1 MTDLGTPPGP
11 RELTS
16 GRQFSGPVRT
26 ALFCHAAGFTGLVLR
41 ACATRVRTP
50 LRAFAPDLRG
60 HGGAPPLPPGA
71 NWSVFADDVLTAAAR
86 LGPGPLIGVGHSLGG
101 TALLLAEAAAPGT
114 FDLLVCHE
122 PILVDPVR
130 DPARDTDDSFA
141 RSAERRRAVFPS
153 KAAALARYS
162 ARPPLSELHPQA
174 LADYVDSGFAPEPG
188 GGVRLCCAPQDEAR
202 VYRAAA
208 SCRWREALA
217 RVACPVVLL
226 RGQNSPVVS
235 AESLGAA
242 TSELRSATARTISG
256 MGHHGPLTHPAAFA
270 SALDEAIGS
279 ALPGGLPD
287 RSGNTFRD
295 APTNGVGQ
303 VVDEY

>member
-1 MTDLGTPPGP
+1 MTDLGTAPGP
-11 RELTS
+11 REPTS
-16 GRQFSGPVRT
+16 AREFSGPVRT

-41 ACATRVRTP
+41 ACARRVRKP
-50 LRAFAPDLRG
+50 LRVFAPDLRG

-71 NWSVFADDVLTAAAR
+71 DWSVFADDVLASAAP

-122 PILVDPVR
+122 PILA
-130 DPARDTDDSFA
+130 DPAGPVDDAFA
-141 RSAERRRAVFPS
+141 RSADRRRAVFPS

-162 ARPPLSELHPQA
+162 SRPPLSELHPEV
-174 LADYVDSGFAPEPG
+174 LADYVDSGLTPDPG

-202 VYRAAA
+202 VYRTAA
-208 SCRWREALA
+208 SCGWREALG
-217 RVACPVVLL
+217 RVRCPVVLL
-226 RGQNSPVVS
+226 RGENSPVVS
-235 AESLGAA
+235 AESLASAA
-242 TSELRSATARTISG
+242 SELRSGATRTISG

-270 SALDEAIGS
+270 SALDEVFDS
-279 ALPGGLPD
+279 ALFRPAPAPP
-287 RSGNTFRD
+287 GNTFRNP
-295 APTNGVGQ
+295 PTNDVGQ